1 MTDQP
6 HEKQPQDQP
15 EKKRQQ
21 KPKGRGHGEGSVFE
35 RKGGDRSKPWVA
47 QVPLGRGKKR
57 TVGYY
62 ASKQEAITAKN
73 KALHDLEQLKR
84 VKSSRQTLGEYLEYW
99 LEHVQRLS
107 VKLSTYVQNR
117 IVLKCHILPTL
128 GNIPIQKLAV
138 RDVQQFYSKLLV
150 TLSAGRVRNVHAIL
164 HKALKNAVRENLL
177 RENVC
182 DRVTL
187 PRRNTPERR
196 SLTQDQAQKLVEA
209 AKESKFE
216 ALLIVALTTGLR
228 HGELRALTWHDVDL
242 EKGEVHVRRSVL
254 ALEGHGNVESE
265 PKTRGSR
272 RTVALHA
279 FVIDVLKNHR
289 LALLEVRLKIGSG
302 WVDRD
307 LVFPNRIGDYFNK
320 GTLYSNFHK
329 LLAQAGL
336 PRMRIHDLRHSTAT
350 LLLAMGVNI
359 RVVQEVLGHS
369 NISTTLGTYGHVLP
383 GMQEDAMKKWGNVLE
398 EGQ

>member
-1 MTDQP
+1 MTDQQQN
-6 HEKQPQDQP
+6 EQPQEQP
-15 EKKRQQ
+15 EKKKRQQ

-35 RKGGDRSKPWVA
+35 RKTGDRNKPWVA
-47 QVPLGRGKKR
+47 QVPLGQGKKR
-57 TVGYY
+57 IVGYY
-62 ASKQEAITAKN
+62 SSKQEAILAKN
-73 KALHDLEQLKR
+73 KALQEIEQLKR
-84 VKSSRQTLGEYLEYW
+84 VKNSRQTLGEYLEYW

-107 VKLSTYVQNR
+107 VKLSTYIQNR
-117 IVLKCHILPTL
+117 IVFDLHILPAL
-128 GNIPIQKLAV
+128 GSIPIQKLTV
-138 RDVQQFYSKLLV
+138 RDVQQHYSKLLE

-164 HKALKNAVRENLL
+164 HKALKNAVRENVL

-196 SLTQDQAQKLVEA
+196 ALTQDQAQKLIEA
-209 AKESKFE
+209 AKESKLE
-216 ALLIVALTTGLR
+216 ALLIVALTSGLR
-228 HGELRALTWHDVDL
+228 HGELRALTWSAVDL
-242 EKGEVHVRRSVL
+242 DKGEVHVRCSVL
-254 ALEGHGNVESE
+254 SLQGYGNVESE

-279 FVIDVLKNHR
+279 FVIDVLKKHR
-289 LALLEVRLKIGSG
+289 VSLLETKLRMGSS

-329 LLAQAGL
+329 ILARADL
-336 PRMRIHDLRHSTAT
+336 PQMRIHDLRHSAAT
-350 LLLAMGVNI
+350 LLIAMGVNI
-359 RVVQEVLGHS
+359 RVVQEILGHS

-383 GMQEDAMKKWGNVLE
+383 GMQEDAMKKWGNVLG
-398 EGQ
+398 EG